1 MNGQKSFIS
10 LEWLDCLPSLVE
22 ERIQLTHLKI
32 NPESSLC
39 PLISSPY
46 LLPLL
51 FWRKSWSGLAH
62 HHIAALP
69 ANPVVFLLPGEHLQ
83 STKGDMGVQRAEK
96 GWRDCLYFDVTLIQ
110 LLDAFNKRMKASLMS
125 IRANTDWGVSACWKH
140 AKYSV
145 ITPRDHL
152 RLFTVDKT
160 DTERCKV
167 IWPGH
172 AGSENRG
179 LELETW
185 SDTTAEA
192 LTTLLYCW
200 LWWSSILQ
208 WDSVEGN
215 GKVTIVIIAIVWLL
229 IWTCNADL
237 NDNDFLFVV
246 WS

>member
-1 MNGQKSFIS
+1 MRLAGVACIHGHRYN
-10 LEWLDCLPSLVE
+10 EWTKVFYFARIKDLIDCLPSLVE

-140 AKYSV
+140 AKYS
-145 ITPRDHL
+145 D
-152 RLFTVDKT
+152 
-160 DTERCKV
+160 
-167 IWPGH
+167 
-172 AGSENRG
+172 
-179 LELETW
+179 
-185 SDTTAEA
+185 
-192 LTTLLYCW
+192 
-200 LWWSSILQ
+200 
-208 WDSVEGN
+208 
-215 GKVTIVIIAIVWLL
+215 L
-229 IWTCNADL
+229 IYY
-237 NDNDFLFVV
+237 
-246 WS
+246 S